1 MKHLTKTDFILCAA
15 DWQFLSDQ
23 AVMIKDHVGSCHAC
37 KTEVAQVNH
46 LLNSFRIL
54 NNQQCD
60 QFLGDLVDFLQQ
72 PEPVTIPAH
81 LQVHLAECEICNRI
95 FQSIPKASSHD
106 LIEIPTISPEIL
118 HQIDTRVYAEL
129 EKLVFTNYL
138 TQTATTL
145 TNKIEETWHTFELF
159 LIPTPELCG
168 TRGKNRP
175 EFFIFTHKGGKIRLQ
190 IGLANTDIRLFGIFK
205 EKIYSIK
212 SDLTGNADFVDL
224 PKDDY
229 RVEVKGY
236 DITNIKTIL

>member
-1 MKHLTKTDFILCAA
+1 MKHLTKTDFILFAA
-15 DWQFLSDQ
+15 EWQVLSDN
-23 AVMIKDHVGSCHAC
+23 AATKMEHIGSCHAC
-37 KTEVAQVNH
+37 KTEVARMNH

-60 QFLGDLVDFLQQ
+60 QFFGDLVDFLQQ
-72 PEPVTIPAH
+72 PEPGPIPA
-81 LQVHLAECEICNRI
+81 QFQAHLAECEICNRI
-95 FQSIPKASSHD
+95 FQSIPKVSGLD
-106 LIEIPTISPEIL
+106 LTENRIISPEIL

-138 TQTATTL
+138 TQTATAL
-145 TNKIEETWHTFELF
+145 KNKLDKTWHTIELF

-175 EFFIFTHKGGKIRLQ
+175 EYFIFTHKGGKIRLQ
-190 IGLANTDIRLFGIFK
+190 IGLANIDIRLFGIFK

-212 SDLTGNADFVDL
+212 SDLTGNVDFDDL

-236 DITNIKTIL
+236 DITNIKTII